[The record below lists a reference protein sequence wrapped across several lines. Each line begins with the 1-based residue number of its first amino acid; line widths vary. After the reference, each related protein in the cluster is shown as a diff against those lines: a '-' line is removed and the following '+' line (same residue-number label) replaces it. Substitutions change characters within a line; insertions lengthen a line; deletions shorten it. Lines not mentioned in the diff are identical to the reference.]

1 MQDKKHGMAKYIQVA
16 AAFGIS
22 TALRI
27 YILGVLAGGWL
38 DNKLETSPWCRLAGV
53 VLAIFLSFKFL
64 LDQFAALEKD
74 RKGKGE

>member
-16 AAFGIS
+16 AAFGIT

-27 YILGVLAGGWL
+27 YILGVLVGGWL
-38 DNKLETSPWCRLAGV
+38 DNRLETSPWCKLAGV

-64 LDQFAALEKD
+64 LDQFSALEKD
-74 RKGKGE
+74 RRGKGE